1 MTTFTKQITFRVLLT
16 SLAFLWILTSATSA
30 KAATVFLDNFEDG
43 NALGWLET
51 VIGNT
56 LGSTGV
62 ESHNASLMAFAKDT
76 GATSYSLSH
85 DFSYVSD
92 QTVSFTMQAIA
103 NSNPCCGILH
113 ASSGITISF
122 LDIFNS
128 TLGSV
133 TIANATDPSLIDIL
147 VDTAQHDYSASMA
160 VFAAQAGLN
169 PADPISKINLNFFAS
184 GNTFGNVSGVA
195 HSSSAVW
202 FDNVNVNAVPVPAA
216 AWLFGSGLLGLVGIA
231 RRKNAA

>member
-1 MTTFTKQITFRVLLT
+1 MNFTTGKIGRGVVF
-16 SLAFLWILTSATSA
+16 SLFMCLWLPVSTPSAI
-30 KAATVFLDNFEDG
+30 AATVFADDFEDG
-43 NALGWLET
+43 NASGWLET
-51 VIGNT
+51 ITGNL

-92 QTVSFTMQAIA
+92 QNVSFTMHAIA
-103 NSNPCCGILH
+103 NSNPCCNILH
-113 ASSGITISF
+113 ASSGITVSF
-122 LDIFNS
+122 LDAFNS

-133 TIANATDPSLIDIL
+133 TIANATDTGLTDIL
-147 VDTAQHDYSASMA
+147 VDTAQHDYIASMA

-169 PADPISKINLNFFAS
+169 PTDPISKINLNFFAS

-195 HSSSAVW
+195 HSSSTVW
-202 FDNVNVNAVPVPAA
+202 FDNVAIGAVPVPAA
-216 AWLFGSGLLGLVGIA
+216 AWLFGSGLLGLAGIA
-231 RRKNAA
+231 RRKKV